1 MKLPLDKILLGD
13 AVKVLKTLPESSID
27 LTVTSPPYAEK
38 RKKTYGGI
46 SADKYVEWFLPMSA
60 EILRVTKPTGSFVLN
75 IKEGTDDGE
84 RQIYVMELVIALR
97 KQGWRWTDEYIWCKK
112 NSFPGKWPN
121 RFRDAW
127 EHCYHFTKEKQ
138 FYMDQTAVMVPIG
151 DWSKSRLP
159 NLSKKDKT
167 RDESATDSGFGK
179 NVSNWLG
186 RDKVYPTNVLHLATE
201 SGNKE
206 HSAAFPIS
214 LPTWFIKLFSKE
226 GDVVLDPMIGSGT
239 TAVAAKQLK
248 RHYVGIDVLE
258 VCVKQAEKRI
268 AEETTELALSAK
280 KI

>member
-1 MKLPLDKILLGD
+1 
-13 AVKVLKTLPESSID
+13 
-27 LTVTSPPYAEK
+27 
-38 RKKTYGGI
+38 
-46 SADKYVEWFLPMSA
+46 
-60 EILRVTKPTGSFVLN
+60 
-75 IKEGTDDGE
+75 
-84 RQIYVMELVIALR
+84 
-97 KQGWRWTDEYIWCKK
+97 
-112 NSFPGKWPN
+112 
-121 RFRDAW
+121 
-127 EHCYHFTKEKQ
+127 
-138 FYMDQTAVMVPIG
+138 
-151 DWSKSRLP
+151 
-159 NLSKKDKT
+159 
-167 RDESATDSGFGK
+167 
-179 NVSNWLG
+179 VSNWLG